1 MNVTGS
7 NKGVD
12 APSWGR
18 SQSFRAGFDVASR
31 RPGQPADHRP
41 VFTSDLLGD
50 AVDSREITLA
60 GEGEAR
66 FDDINTQSCQLLRD
80 RQFFLKVETG
90 SRRLFTI
97 PEGGVEDQNAAWVV
111 GHGGSLDAI

>member
-1 MNVTGS
+1 M
-7 NKGVD
+7 
-12 APSWGR
+12 
-18 SQSFRAGFDVASR
+18 
-31 RPGQPADHRP
+31 
-41 VFTSDLLGD
+41 FTSDLLGD